1 MSTVAIERT
10 VSHIVSE
17 LKVAPEVL
25 QRRSLEAF
33 IERERRLALL
43 DVADLQDRY
52 GVRSVA
58 ELEAKIEQR
67 EIYSHP
73 AWEELI
79 EWQNLEAY
87 LERLTRWQDELS

>member
-10 VSHIVSE
+10 VNHIAGE
-17 LKVAPEVL
+17 LKVAPVEL

-43 DVADLQDRY
+43 DVADLRDRY
-52 GVRSVA
+52 GVRSAA
-58 ELEAKIEQR
+58 ELEAKIKQR

-87 LERLTRWQDELS
+87 LERLIHWQDELS